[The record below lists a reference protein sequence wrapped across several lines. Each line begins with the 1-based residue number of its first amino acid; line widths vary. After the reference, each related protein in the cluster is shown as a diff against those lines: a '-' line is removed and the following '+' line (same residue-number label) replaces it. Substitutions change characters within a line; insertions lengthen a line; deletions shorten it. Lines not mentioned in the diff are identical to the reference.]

1 MLDEIADLL
10 ERSQFLLSLGKVDQ
24 GKKTCLEA
32 VKKLN
37 DLSKKDSD
45 IPRNVIKE
53 VSQYALKVY
62 DSNMTTNDKIIWLN
76 SKVNKETIYP
86 VLRFGGLSSTDQLFS
101 KEHEEEELL
110 LPINAKYEKIN
121 DSTWSLNHTDLINL
135 YQDKLSN
142 CSFVSSF
149 LSLVH
154 SGNESKLFDIITPH
168 GPSEYY
174 NVSLRFNGAVRK
186 VTIDNKLP
194 ILGDKSRSITIR
206 SSSDQNLFWPA
217 LIEKA
222 YLKVMGQGYSF
233 EGSNMASDT
242 YTLTGWIPEIIYIKD
257 GRMPNTNY
265 ELCKKYGHL
274 TSLGIGTGKISKQ
287 LSEKTGFIS
296 NHDYVLL
303 KGMEN
308 EDLTIINPWLENE
321 DCRKIIHNNRNELF
335 QFNYLYVNWDMDS
348 IFKYKT
354 TINFIYNGQGLD
366 TKPQFTIS
374 NPTDEPQDMWVF
386 LERFISKNDAA
397 VISMDLY
404 ESGFKVISP
413 DQYNSLSVGK
423 VTNSHFDLL
432 RITMEPNSSKTLLVN
447 CSITTSMSLT
457 LFNNVSSELGLTRA
471 KAKYGKV
478 VKFDDEWDF
487 TNGGGENT
495 YSTYLK
501 NPQFDIEVTDSTDV
515 FITLESNQVSTFH
528 MFYWNEQDKNKSMR
542 EFKSGDLLIDPPY
555 LSGTQSCHLN
565 HLEPG
570 FYRII
575 CSCRDPETRDK
586 FKLSV
591 YHCEGEIKI
600 SKVINPLGLFMERI
614 TFDWNNMNRNKIPF
628 SLKTYQNKLS
638 FHIQHS
644 SNNFTK
650 AEKVVTYR
658 PNMRASIFSLDTSQP
673 VKVNEEWNNSI
684 YGIFFD
690 CQINNPGNFVLL
702 VERFEPGVGTVEI
715 NFGCNNRLYI

>member
-1 MLDEIADLL
+1 MLDEIGCLL
-10 ERSQFLLSLGKVDQ
+10 ERSQFLLSLGKVDD

-32 VKKLN
+32 IKKLN
-37 DLSKKDSD
+37 QFSKESVTVPKS
-45 IPRNVIKE
+45 VIKD

-86 VLRFGGLSSTDQLFS
+86 ILDFGSLKSTSELFL
-101 KEHEEEELL
+101 KDHEEEELL
-110 LPINAKYEKIN
+110 LPVNAKYEKIHDLN
-121 DSTWSLNHTDLINL
+121 WSLDHENLINL

-154 SGNESKLFDIITPH
+154 SGNESKLYDIITPH
-168 GPSEYY
+168 GPSEFY
-174 NVSLRFNGAVRK
+174 NVSLRFNGTVRK

-194 ILGDKSRSITIR
+194 ILEDKSRSITIR
-206 SSSDQNLFWPA
+206 SSSDPKLYWPA

-233 EGSNMASDT
+233 EGSNMAADT
-242 YTLTGWIPEIIYIKD
+242 YNLTGWIPEIIQIKD

-265 ELCKKYGHL
+265 ELCKKYGRL

-287 LSEKTGFIS
+287 LSEQTGFIS

-303 KGMEN
+303 KDMAYET
-308 EDLTIINPWLENE
+308 LTIKNPWLENE
-321 DCRKIIHNNRNELF
+321 DCRKVIQTNRNELF

-348 IFKYKT
+348 IFTYRNT
-354 TINFIYNGQGLD
+354 VNFIYSGQSLD
-366 TKPQFTIS
+366 TKPQFTIN
-374 NPTDEPQDMWVF
+374 NPTNEQQEMWIF
-386 LERFISKNDAA
+386 LERFISKNDTA

-413 DQYNSLSVGK
+413 DQYNSLSIGK

-432 RITMEPNSSKTLLVN
+432 RVTMEPNSSNTLLVN
-447 CSITTSMSLT
+447 CSITTSMALT
-457 LFNNVSSELGLTRA
+457 VFNNVSPELSLSRA
-471 KAKYGKV
+471 KVKYGKV

-487 TNGGGENT
+487 TNSGGEIT

-501 NPQFDIEVTDSTDV
+501 NPQFDVEVTKSTDV
-515 FITLESNQVSTFH
+515 LVVLESNQVCNFQ
-528 MFYWNEQDKNKSMR
+528 MFYWNEQDKNRSMR
-542 EFKSGDLLIDPPY
+542 EVKSGDLLVDPPY
-555 LSGTQSCHLN
+555 TSGTQSYNLS
-565 HLEPG
+565 LEPG
-570 FYRII
+570 IYRII
-575 CSCRDPETRDK
+575 CSCRDPEVRGK
-586 FKLSV
+586 FKLLV
-591 YHCEGEIKI
+591 YHCDGEIKL
-600 SKVINPLGLFMERI
+600 SKVVNPLGLFMERI

-628 SLKTYQNKLS
+628 SLNTYQNKLS

-650 AEKVVTYR
+650 PEKVVTYR
-658 PNMRASIFSLDTSQP
+658 PNMRASVFNLDTSQP
-673 VKVNEEWNNSI
+673 IKVNEEWDNSV

-690 CQINNPGNFVLL
+690 CQIPNPGNYVLL
-702 VERFEPGVGTVEI
+702 VERFEPGTGTVEI
-715 NFGCNNRLYI
+715 NIGCNNRLI